1 MADPDPAT
9 AHPTPPAMEVPTLRA
24 PDIQLIFQDL
34 AQSRRDLFEERKNSA
49 NRIAEERD
57 RSRWEGER
65 LRAEFGAQIKSVENE
80 NEALMRAVGRLQG
93 ENDRLR
99 EENAML
105 RLTKTNGHVEER
117 PAAAPAPEK
126 VQDVSA
132 YVSALS
138 RGGPKRMEVA
148 LMMPSNPMG
157 AKPVAMPPAQ
167 GMPVGTLPVM
177 PPPPGTVQP
186 AQLPPRTV

>member
-1 MADPDPAT
+1 MADQDPAT

-65 LRAEFGAQIKSVENE
+65 LRAEFGVQLKSIEHE

-105 RLTKTNGHVEER
+105 RLTKLNGHVEEK
-117 PAAAPAPEK
+117 PATAPAPDK

-132 YVSALS
+132 LS
-138 RGGPKRMEVA
+138 RGTPKRLEVA
-148 LMMPSNPMG
+148 LVMPSNPMG

-167 GMPVGTLPVM
+167 GLPPGTLPVM
-177 PPPPGTVQP
+177 PPPAGTVQS

>member
-1 MADPDPAT
+1 MADPDPAS

-57 RSRWEGER
+57 RSRWEGDR
-65 LRAEFGAQIKSVENE
+65 LRAEFSAQIKSIEHE

-117 PAAAPAPEK
+117 PAAPVADKPQTS
-126 VQDVSA
+126 VQPV
-132 YVSALS
+132 
-138 RGGPKRMEVA
+138 RGTKGLEVQ
-148 LMMPSNPMG
+148 LVMPSSPMG
-157 AKPVAMPPAQ
+157 AKPAAMPPSQ
-167 GMPVGTLPVM
+167 GMPTGTVPVM
-177 PPPPGTVQP
+177 PPPPGTFQAAP
-186 AQLPPRTV
+186 TILPRNV

>member
-1 MADPDPAT
+1 MADQDPAT

-65 LRAEFGAQIKSVENE
+65 LRAEFSAQIKSVEHE

-117 PAAAPAPEK
+117 PAAVPAPDK
-126 VQDVSA
+126 VQDVS
-132 YVSALS
+132 SLS
-138 RGGPKRMEVA
+138 RGTPKRLEVA
-148 LMMPSNPMG
+148 LVMPSNPMG
-157 AKPVAMPPAQ
+157 AKPAAMSPVQ
-167 GMPVGTLPVM
+167 GMPTGTVPVM
-177 PPPPGTVQP
+177 PPSPGTFQP
-186 AQLPPRTV
+186 APAILPRNV